1 MANELKNLYA
11 NLEDMRKKKYKSSL
25 VLFILGPIF
34 LVLGITL
41 FLLNGLLEADILFII
56 GLIIALVGIILLGI
70 GWGIKNRFCKEV
82 RNIAEKAVR
91 DELFPDAKLDPN
103 KGFDLPFLLKP
114 GFFGSPDRYYGS
126 EYMSGSY
133 KGIAFQKASYDLQKK
148 HTTTDAKGHTT
159 TTYITYAKGTMYH
172 FTFERDFDETVKILE
187 KQGALSFGAGKD
199 GLKKVETEFIQF
211 NKKFRVLAS
220 NETMVFYLLTPQIQE
235 KIMELEPKYK
245 GTFYLAYMGD
255 ALFIAV
261 NDSGESVKVPYSKPI
276 SDETMRPILE
286 FYGAPA
292 LFIDTLDLDSNKFKK
307 NAGVDL

>member
-1 MANELKNLYA
+1 MANELKNIYA
-11 NLEDMRKKKYKSSL
+11 DLEAMRKKKYRSSL
-25 VLFILGPIF
+25 TFFILAPVF
-34 LVLGITL
+34 FVLALIV
-41 FLLNGLLEADILFII
+41 FII
-56 GLIIALVGIILLGI
+56 KGLFGMDFVTAVGVVLSIIAFILLGI
-70 GWGIKNRFCKEV
+70 GLGIKNSFCKEV
-82 RNIAEKAVR
+82 RNRAEKAVR

-103 KGFDLPFLLKP
+103 KGFDLPFLMKP

-148 HTTTDAKGHTT
+148 HTTTDSKGHTI

-172 FTFERDFDETVKILE
+172 FTFERDLGETVKILE
-187 KQGALSFGAGKD
+187 KQGVLSFGSSKD
-199 GLKKVETEFIQF
+199 KLAKVETEYIQF

-220 NETMVFYLLTPQIQE
+220 NETTVFYLLTPQIQE
-235 KIMELEPKYK
+235 KILALEPKYK
-245 GTFYLAYMGD
+245 GTFYLAYIGNS
-255 ALFIAV
+255 LFIAV

-276 SDETMRPILE
+276 SDEIMRPLLE

>member
-11 NLEDMRKKKYKSSL
+11 NLEDMRKKKYKSTL
-25 VLFILGPIF
+25 ALFILGPIF
-34 LVLGITL
+34 LVLGVTL
-41 FLLNGLLEADILFII
+41 FLLNGLLDADILLIL
-56 GLIIALVGIILLGI
+56 GLVIALIGIILLGI

-82 RNIAEKAVR
+82 RNTAEKAVR

-103 KGFDLPFLLKP
+103 KGFDLPFLMKP

-148 HTTTDAKGHTT
+148 HTTTDSKGHTT
-159 TTYITYAKGTMYH
+159 TTYITYANGTMYH
-172 FTFERDFDETVKILE
+172 FTFERDLGETVKILE

-235 KIMELEPKYK
+235 KIVQLEPKYK
-245 GTFYLAYMGD
+245 GTFYLAYMGNT
-255 ALFIAV
+255 LFIAV

-292 LFIDTLDLDSNKFKK
+292 LFIDKLDLDSNKFKK